1 MKKRLISLI
10 LILLL
15 LITSGAAK
23 AETKAVY
30 RSLCVGICDYADGRT
45 RQGGRNSA
53 QGVYDALARAFGG
66 RNGVVSTLLNDLTR
80 EELLLA
86 IEDTFRDAD
95 ENDVS
100 ILYLGGHGGSQG
112 GISWVETADN
122 DILTAGELERITRS
136 IGGRVILLIDCCN
149 SGSFIGEE
157 GFESGFET
165 AFHMNSFSRDKYLV
179 LTSCTGDE
187 NSYRVTA
194 GEMSEKSLSTAFS
207 RALCEGLGWDL
218 ITDRSTSLR
227 SDKNRDRQ
235 VSFTELSLYTRERTM
250 YYLYGSGIRQS
261 VCAFPDND
269 AFILAS
275 RR

>member
-1 MKKRLISLI
+1 MKKRLLSLL
-10 LILLL
+10 LILLIL
-15 LITSGAAK
+15 HGSCTAH
-23 AETKAVY
+23 AETVSVY
-30 RSLCVGICDYADGRT
+30 RSLCVGISSYADGRT
-45 RQGGRNSA
+45 RQGGRNSV

-179 LTSCTGDE
+179 LTSCTGEE

-194 GEMSEKSLSTAFS
+194 GEMTEESMSTAFA

-218 ITDRSTSLR
+218 VNDRAVSLR
-227 SDKNRDRQ
+227 SDSDGDRT
-235 VSFTELSLYTRERTM
+235 VTFTELYLYTRRRCM
-250 YYLYGSGIRQS
+250 YYLYGSSVYQS
-261 VCAFPDND
+261 VCVSPEGD
-269 AFILAS
+269 AFLMAS